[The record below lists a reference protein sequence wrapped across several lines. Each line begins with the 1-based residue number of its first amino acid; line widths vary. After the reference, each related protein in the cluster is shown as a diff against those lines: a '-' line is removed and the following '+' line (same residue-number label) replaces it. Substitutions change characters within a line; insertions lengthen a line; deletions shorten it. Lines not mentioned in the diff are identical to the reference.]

1 MRLRVS
7 TDHSLLTAFVGY
19 IMGVSKVVTGLRV
32 GLGVEGVKPSLPKN
46 VPVQT
51 LQFDKLWLHHA
62 SGQFP
67 PLSHEQPLHFEL
79 VLLVVVSGSISGSV
93 GGGAPH
99 DVVSQR
105 HVSAVAYSE
114 NV

>member
-19 IMGVSKVVTGLRV
+19 IVGVSKVVTGLRV
-32 GLGVEGVKPSLPKN
+32 GLDVEGVIKPLLPKN

-62 SGQFP
+62 SGQYP
-67 PLSHEQPLHFEL
+67 PLSHEQPLHFEG
-79 VLLVVVSGSISGSV
+79 VGDVHFEGSHTGPQGPSMNSSLTL
-93 GGGAPH
+93 AQA
-99 DVVSQR
+99 ST
-105 HVSAVAYSE
+105 SE
-114 NV
+114 